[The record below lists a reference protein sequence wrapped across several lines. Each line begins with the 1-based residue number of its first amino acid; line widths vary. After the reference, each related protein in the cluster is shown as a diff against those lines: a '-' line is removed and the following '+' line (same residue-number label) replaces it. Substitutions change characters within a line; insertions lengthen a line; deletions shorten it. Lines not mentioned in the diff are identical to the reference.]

1 TAGFYVFNPEL
12 GEGADEDKAT
22 AFGLTLGYGNDT
34 FSAGIDYIS
43 SIAETD
49 GVEGYLTDP
58 GGLGLGN
65 VVEQVAGLSAHASF
79 SMDAFSM
86 IFEYV
91 GAMDQFDATEISFNG
106 VGAEPSAMNLEFAIN
121 VPMGS
126 REATVAVAYQAT
138 DEAIDLGLPE
148 TRTMI
153 AFSTEVYES
162 TSLGIEYFRDSD
174 YSVTDGGSD
183 ETSDTFT
190 VQLATEF

>member
-1 TAGFYVFNPEL
+1 
-12 GEGADEDKAT
+12 
-22 AFGLTLGYGNDT
+22 
-34 FSAGIDYIS
+34 
-43 SIAETD
+43 
-49 GVEGYLTDP
+49 
-58 GGLGLGN
+58 
-65 VVEQVAGLSAHASF
+65 
-79 SMDAFSM
+79 M

-91 GAMDQFDATEISFNG
+91 GAMDQFDASEISFNG
-106 VGAEPSAMNLEFAIN
+106 VGAEPSAMNLEFAMN
-121 VPMGS
+121 VPMGG

-138 DEAIDLGLPE
+138 DESIDLGLPE

-174 YSVTDGGSD
+174 YSIADGGSD